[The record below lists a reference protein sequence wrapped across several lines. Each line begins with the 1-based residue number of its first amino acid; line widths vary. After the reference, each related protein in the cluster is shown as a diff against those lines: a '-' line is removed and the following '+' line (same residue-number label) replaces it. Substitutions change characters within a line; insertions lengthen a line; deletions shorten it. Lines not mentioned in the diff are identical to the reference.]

1 MADID
6 FDELDSSFERTTVNS
21 SKTTEQKQWEN
32 KSVNVDNNKKE
43 LMKIAIAGLSIGLV
57 LIFGTI
63 AFVSNSGKPSED
75 SNKIIHEVTPE
86 EQGNDAGDKGDGAE
100 EDSTKT
106 SERWVAFDNGRVNFS
121 EEKIESVFRIVSI
134 EHFVNT
140 DKNNEYPQLKTI
152 LTGTLA
158 GFGGKY
164 ELELPYSKGCRL
176 SDGIEFD
183 VQIEVGWSGNRK
195 VIGSISY

>member
-21 SKTTEQKQWEN
+21 SKTTEQKQGEN
-32 KSVNVDNNKKE
+32 RSVNVDNNKKE

-152 LTGTLA
+152 LTGTLT
-158 GFGGKY
+158 GFDGKY

-176 SDGIEFD
+176 SDGTEFD
-183 VQIEVGWSGNRK
+183 VQIEVGYSGNRK
-195 VIGSISY
+195 VISSISY